1 MHPFEQTGN
10 NCLATNLPKKKKK
23 RKKEESERER
33 ERRERGIEK
42 TK

>member
-10 NCLATNLPKKKKK
+10 NCLATNLPKKKK